1 MSVLP
6 LLSSL
11 HMGPTLYF
19 YATWTATCT
28 WAKIAQETSSEIFQP
43 YKKLRVKN
51 VWFLIDRV
59 ILVATTVYNS
69 LGVIRTFYF
78 FYWGPPHINF
88 SISLFSSGFPLH
100 PSRHVL
106 PQLSWWRPR
115 SLSCMITTRSTLL
128 HRPSRLAQKGRAG
141 AYRRHSTIC
150 PVTFVAAA
158 GTSDQAMIT
167 MVDEE
172 KRDGEGVIQNN
183 KKKE

>member
-1 MSVLP
+1 MLP
-6 LLSSL
+6 ER
-11 HMGPTLYF
+11 PRVRR
-19 YATWTATCT
+19 
-28 WAKIAQETSSEIFQP
+28 AKIAQETSSEVFQP

-88 SISLFSSGFPLH
+88 SISLFSSGFLLH

-106 PQLSWWRPR
+106 PQLSWWWPR

-167 MVDEE
+167 MVEEE

-183 KKKE
+183 KKRVKISSFIWK